1 MTNKQIATL
10 GIISFAIFTVV
21 LIADEGNQGGMY
33 WLSLA
38 GFYTSV
44 IWGWNRL
51 MKSDN

>member
-10 GIISFAIFTVV
+10 GIVSLSLFV
-21 LIADEGNQGGMY
+21 LIYLADENSDGFMY

>member
-10 GIISFAIFTVV
+10 GIVSLAIFCAVF
-21 LIADEGNQGGMY
+21 LADENNEGFIY
-33 WLSLA
+33 WLSLV

-51 MKSDN
+51 IHSDK